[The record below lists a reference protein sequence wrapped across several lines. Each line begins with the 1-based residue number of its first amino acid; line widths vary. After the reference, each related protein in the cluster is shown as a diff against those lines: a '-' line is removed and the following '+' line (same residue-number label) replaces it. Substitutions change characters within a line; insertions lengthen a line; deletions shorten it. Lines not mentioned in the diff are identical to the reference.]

1 MSLKSYT
8 TPCKIIWKLGHVTLD
23 GHFARKNFTLEMAL
37 IYNNSQSKKLLP
49 KMSLDERLNICARA
63 LLNNL
68 LKI

>member
-1 MSLKSYT
+1 MEIRSRDLGRLF
-8 TPCKIIWKLGHVTLD
+8 CAEKL
-23 GHFARKNFTLEMAL
+23 TLEMAL

-63 LLNNL
+63 LFNNF

>member
-1 MSLKSYT
+1 MEIRSRDLGRPFCSK
-8 TPCKIIWKLGHVTLD
+8 KL
-23 GHFARKNFTLEMAL
+23 TLEMAL

>member
-1 MSLKSYT
+1 MEIRSRDLGR
-8 TPCKIIWKLGHVTLD
+8 PFCAEKL
-23 GHFARKNFTLEMAL
+23 TLEMAL

-63 LLNNL
+63 LLNSF